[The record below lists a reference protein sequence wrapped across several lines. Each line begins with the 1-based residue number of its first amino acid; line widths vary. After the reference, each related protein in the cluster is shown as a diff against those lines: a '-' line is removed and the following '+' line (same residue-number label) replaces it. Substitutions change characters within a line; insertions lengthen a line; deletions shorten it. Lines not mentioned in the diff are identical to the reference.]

1 MLKLLAF
8 SGSLRDKS
16 FNHSIVKVA
25 AEGAQEQGA
34 EVTLIRLSD
43 YIAPLFN
50 EDDEAETGIP
60 EGAKKLKQ
68 LMIESDG
75 YIIASPEYNSSFSA
89 ALKNAIDW
97 ASRKEEGEKPLQAF
111 AGKTA
116 TLMASSPGALG
127 GIRGLVP
134 LRMLLGNL
142 GMHVLPTQQAIG
154 GISELIDDNG
164 EVIDPA
170 TIKKLKAL
178 GAQAYRT
185 SLALKN

>member
-75 YIIASPEYNSSFSA
+75 FIIASPEYNSSFSA
-89 ALKNAIDW
+89 ALKNAIDVVSGSITNRYDFKGTS
-97 ASRKEEGEKPLQAF
+97 ANVELNEKDSLM
-111 AGKTA
+111 
-116 TLMASSPGALG
+116 TLFGDSDFENEYQIAEHPILSS
-127 GIRGLVP
+127 
-134 LRMLLGNL
+134 
-142 GMHVLPTQQAIG
+142 VL
-154 GISELIDDNG
+154 S
-164 EVIDPA
+164 
-170 TIKKLKAL
+170 
-178 GAQAYRT
+178 
-185 SLALKN
+185 